1 MCRQQGLISLYSPHS
16 THKLQPLDVSV
27 FSPLAN
33 YYSQILNDWLFRAQ
47 RLSKISKRDFFGLFW
62 PSFQAVFTPETI
74 KSGWKKTGLQPFD
87 PEVVIS
93 QVRTDDTSDSG
104 HSSSSAMLN
113 PEWRTMRTLM
123 RSITGREDT
132 TKTRKLENTIE
143 KVTTELAFL
152 RAENAGLRKTVR
164 VEKGRRRRGKPLFDD
179 LGVDSET
186 KGVFFSPS
194 KIKRAR
200 ERQKERTEE
209 EQRAAAQ
216 KAEEKQEREL
226 RKLEEQRL
234 VAERKAEREKKKI
247 EREEEVERKK
257 GLRAEVLEQQRL
269 RREAKAK
276 SKKLDKGQNKKPEES
291 GSQQSDSF
299 IAIEEVE
306 RRAAQ
311 ITTTRSG
318 RQLKAS
324 RQFDD

>member
-1 MCRQQGLISLYSPHS
+1 M
-16 THKLQPLDVSV
+16 
-27 FSPLAN
+27 
-33 YYSQILNDWLFRAQ
+33 
-47 RLSKISKRDFFGLFW
+47 
-62 PSFQAVFTPETI
+62 
-74 KSGWKKTGLQPFD
+74 
-87 PEVVIS
+87 
-93 QVRTDDTSDSG
+93 
-104 HSSSSAMLN
+104 
-113 PEWRTMRTLM
+113 M

-143 KVTTELAFL
+143 KVTTELALL
-152 RAENAGLRKTVR
+152 RAENAGLRETVR

-200 ERQKERTEE
+200 ERQEERTEE

-247 EREEEVERKK
+247 EREAEAERKK

-269 RREAKAK
+269 RREVKAK
-276 SKKLDKGQNKKPEES
+276 SKKLDKG
-291 GSQQSDSF
+291 
-299 IAIEEVE
+299 
-306 RRAAQ
+306 
-311 ITTTRSG
+311 
-318 RQLKAS
+318 
-324 RQFDD
+324 